1 MQKSVD
7 EITTLQKLK
16 IALEEMANC
25 AETLSI
31 SVILLGF
38 ARVLLKPKISKMKR
52 GRRKKEV
59 DTAAD
64 SSSGNDTSIKY
75 LESLMKYFE
84 ETASEFESLGDQII
98 EISKG
103 VDLLS
108 LTTFS
113 ELSFTHSTSTFLMIT
128 EVMEVNV
135 LNSSETK

>member
-1 MQKSVD
+1 
-7 EITTLQKLK
+7 
-16 IALEEMANC
+16 MANC